1 MISGRFALRS
11 KKEIEEKLIWCL
23 SEIKKD
29 IEVSEQRDPG
39 ASKVEKQ
46 SIDGVEGMHI
56 EACLRAL
63 KQHDGCCSAA
73 FCASR
78 RSFRVKRKDNF
89 EKHSTV
95 LGLSKKRKL
104 IQAYRGIEEEVPDK
118 DFEDL
123 EKKFQG
129 SSRTSQRLAG
139 WLPRGLLGPLSS
151 IRGPLGP

>member
-29 IEVSEQRDPG
+29 IEVSEPRDPG

-78 RSFRVKRKDNF
+78 RSFKVKRKDNF
-89 EKHSTV
+89 EKNWTV
-95 LGLSKKRKL
+95 LGLSKQRKL
-104 IQAYRGIEEEVPDK
+104 LEAYMGIEEELPDK

-123 EKKFQG
+123 EKSFKAAVAQ
-129 SSRTSQRLAG
+129 AKD
-139 WLPRGLLGPLSS
+139 WLDGCPMACLDP
-151 IRGPLGP
+151 

>member
-29 IEVSEQRDPG
+29 IEASEPRDPG

-78 RSFRVKRKDNF
+78 RSFKLKRKDHSQKNF
-89 EKHSTV
+89 TV
-95 LGLSKKRKL
+95 LGLAKNARSSRHTW
-104 IQAYRGIEEEVPDK
+104 GIEEELPDK
-118 DFEDL
+118 DSQDL
-123 EKKFQG
+123 EKGFKEAVAQ
-129 SSRTSQRLAG
+129 AKD
-139 WLPRGLLGPLSS
+139 WLDGCPMSGLDS
-151 IRGPLGP
+151 